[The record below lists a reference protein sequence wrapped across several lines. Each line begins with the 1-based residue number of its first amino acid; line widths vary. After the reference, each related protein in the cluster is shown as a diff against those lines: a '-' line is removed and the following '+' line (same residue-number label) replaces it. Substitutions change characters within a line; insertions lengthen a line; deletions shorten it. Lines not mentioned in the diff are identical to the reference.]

1 MCVRGY
7 LRVMHAS
14 PITTAAQLLDYEEPG
29 HRHELER
36 GQLRRRPWHG
46 AVTGAAIARLGSL
59 LVTHLDTHRLGL
71 AAAGVGC
78 LLERDPDTVYLASIA
93 FVRRER
99 MPPPDVYDF
108 FHGAPELVAEFVST
122 HDPDHDG
129 LQARARTWIR
139 CGTRLSW
146 VVDAVARTVD
156 VLRADGSSARLTTAD
171 VLRGDRVLPDFAV
184 PVADLFDDFG

>member
-1 MCVRGY
+1 
-7 LRVMHAS
+7 
-14 PITTAAQLLDYEEPG
+14 
-29 HRHELER
+29 
-36 GQLRRRPWHG
+36 
-46 AVTGAAIARLGSL
+46 
-59 LVTHLDTHRLGL
+59 
-71 AAAGVGC
+71 
-78 LLERDPDTVYLASIA
+78 
-93 FVRRER
+93 